1 MNGRAPDYVSKK
13 FIRRLPLLERNTR
26 YKKDLNLSRCRL
38 KKGSDLLPLEALQV
52 GTEEETNIK
61 LVYSF

>member
-1 MNGRAPDYVSKK
+1 MNGRAPDYVSQK
-13 FIRRLPLLERNTR
+13 FIRRLPLHDRNTR

-52 GTEEETNIK
+52 GTEEETSNIFLK
-61 LVYSF
+61 